1 MDEEQD
7 NHKILKMLADN
18 ERAVSEIY
26 RIYADRYPKH
36 RELWTEMAKEEIQHA
51 RLIEELSKRD
61 DLHISKTKERFT
73 PKVFN
78 ISFQYL
84 EEKTIQAQQE
94 TLSFKETLS
103 IALDI
108 ETGMLERGYFNIFE
122 GDSPEFQR
130 TLGALDRSTQK
141 HCNKIRTLL
150 ARQNRSFF

>member
-78 ISFQYL
+78 VSFQYL
-84 EEKTIQAQQE
+84 EEKTIQAQRE
-94 TLSFKETLS
+94 TLSFKET
-103 IALDI
+103 
-108 ETGMLERGYFNIFE
+108 
-122 GDSPEFQR
+122 
-130 TLGALDRSTQK
+130 
-141 HCNKIRTLL
+141 
-150 ARQNRSFF
+150 